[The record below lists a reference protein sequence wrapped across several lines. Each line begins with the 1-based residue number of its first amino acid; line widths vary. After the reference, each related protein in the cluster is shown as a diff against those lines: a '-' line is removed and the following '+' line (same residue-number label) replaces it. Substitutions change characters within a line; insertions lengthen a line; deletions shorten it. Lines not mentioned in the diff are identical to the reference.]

1 MPPRPKPR
9 CLASSVRA
17 IDQTGDDL
25 TGAQFAEQKRAR
37 VLPFGDV
44 TSARLEGGR
53 VQRRLALETSGS
65 VAHLKYP
72 AKQWPDDDAVAF
84 LGGHLG
90 NRFTNAIG

>member
-1 MPPRPKPR
+1 
-9 CLASSVRA
+9 
-17 IDQTGDDL
+17 
-25 TGAQFAEQKRAR
+25 
-37 VLPFGDV
+37 V

-53 VQRRLALETSGS
+53 VQRRVALETSGS